1 MSDSTA
7 AALNPPAPTHTSF
20 WEDVIDIFV
29 HPAAVFERRRN
40 ASAWPPFLFV
50 VIVFALVTFG
60 TFSAIQPAFDGD
72 YARNIPKMMAQNPQ
86 MTQEMADKGAQ
97 FQAIGVHYFSGVFV
111 AVTLLIVGFFTW
123 LLGKFFGSRAT
134 FGAAMLITSY
144 AYMPRLIGSIAAGVQ
159 GLLMDS
165 SRITSMSSL
174 SLSAARFLDP
184 DKTSPIIMALLGRLD
199 LTVIWETIL
208 LAVGVAVIGRVSV
221 GKAIAFGV
229 TIWIVG
235 SLYLLRAAY
244 LIS

>member
-1 MSDSTA
+1 
-7 AALNPPAPTHTSF
+7 
-20 WEDVIDIFV
+20 
-29 HPAAVFERRRN
+29 
-40 ASAWPPFLFV
+40 
-50 VIVFALVTFG
+50 
-60 TFSAIQPAFDGD
+60 
-72 YARNIPKMMAQNPQ
+72 
-86 MTQEMADKGAQ
+86 
-97 FQAIGVHYFSGVFV
+97 
-111 AVTLLIVGFFTW
+111 
-123 LLGKFFGSRAT
+123 
-134 FGAAMLITSY
+134 
-144 AYMPRLIGSIAAGVQ
+144 MPRLIGSIAAGVQ